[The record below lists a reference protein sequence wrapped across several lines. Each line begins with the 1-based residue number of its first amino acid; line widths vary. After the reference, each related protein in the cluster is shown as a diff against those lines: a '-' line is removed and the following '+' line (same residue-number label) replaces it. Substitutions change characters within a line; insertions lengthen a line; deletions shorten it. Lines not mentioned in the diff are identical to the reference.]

1 MNQTQNNSN
10 NYNLLYWITR
20 IYTQSISFV
29 FIMAVIAGLFG
40 PLPQIEAPNP
50 QQMPLFFLPWFLMS
64 TLFLLPYKVGIT
76 NKFYQIRMTA
86 HFLSSIALIWVVIV
100 LHITFS
106 INPIVLIR
114 PLLFILLAISAPL
127 SLYLYKKKEIEMKRK

>member
-100 LHITFS
+100 LHIRSEEHTS
-106 INPIVLIR
+106 ELQ
-114 PLLFILLAISAPL
+114 
-127 SLYLYKKKEIEMKRK
+127 SL

>member
-1 MNQTQNNSN
+1 
-10 NYNLLYWITR
+10 
-20 IYTQSISFV
+20 
-29 FIMAVIAGLFG
+29 MAVIAGLFG